1 MQLLQ
6 AGLISLSFL
15 PLISTLL
22 LGYQLLRNGQGAW
35 GKPTINK
42 WVFFATKLA
51 ITLLLAGPAVASVFP
66 NFFSYLPILIQS
78 EIPDVQK
85 LLALIFLLAGNL
97 LLIPAYYTMSIFTRV
112 GLPTRQH
119 ALQTS
124 GVYKISRNPMYASFI
139 FFNTACFLLIPCL
152 PIAALIIFSLL
163 AHHIIIL
170 REEQFLTST
179 FQQDYLDYKNQTARY
194 L

>member
-1 MQLLQ
+1 
-6 AGLISLSFL
+6 
-15 PLISTLL
+15 
-22 LGYQLLRNGQGAW
+22 
-35 GKPTINK
+35 
-42 WVFFATKLA
+42 
-51 ITLLLAGPAVASVFP
+51 
-66 NFFSYLPILIQS
+66 
-78 EIPDVQK
+78 
-85 LLALIFLLAGNL
+85 
-97 LLIPAYYTMSIFTRV
+97 
-112 GLPTRQH
+112 
-119 ALQTS
+119 
-124 GVYKISRNPMYASFI
+124 MYASFI